1 MKNVPSRERL
11 QANGTRDGLNR
22 ASPIAFDGIAG
33 MYHPAKGRT
42 AVLLISPWGFEE
54 LCSRMTYR
62 ILGEQLADLGY
73 PCLRFDLP
81 GTGHSALASADVA
94 DDDAWRKASSAA
106 YDQLSLLSQAEDI
119 IVVAQGVGALLAGHL
134 AETKRVAGVVLL
146 APAAQG
152 RGYLREVAAWTAMT
166 KAEFRVGSSDGPP
179 GGIMSAGFVMS
190 AATVTEIK
198 QLEPLSSLSNVRR
211 ILLMTRPESAG
222 DLRLLEELAAKGLAT
237 DSAVFADYAD
247 YVSSPTFALVPNAS
261 IDHILTWLV
270 QHFPV
275 DHSGGTP
282 DFHPLID
289 ASMTGPDFRETLVRF
304 GPNRMFFGAL
314 SMPRE
319 KAQSTAIVILN
330 TAADHSIG
338 WGRSAVDLAR
348 VLAPSGFPTLRID
361 QAGIGETPL
370 WPDQHYPV
378 MCDLRGNDDVACAIN
393 WLMAEAGIERVVL
406 LGRCSGAY
414 PAFLSAVAD
423 KRVTGCILI
432 NVRKLHW
439 EPDEDILKAIHDPVE
454 PIDTYRQNL
463 RSTRQFKRLLSG
475 ELRVSTVLRKLVK
488 TFAALAQRKLAPM
501 LGNASRHTRISRIIR
516 DRLQTLSMRRVP
528 VAMIYSQGDPG
539 LHDLFAWAGTGAAK
553 IAAHP
558 NVEVR
563 IVEGADHN
571 LSPLPVRA
579 EVTEMITRFIQD
591 TVMQQGASR

>member
-1 MKNVPSRERL
+1 MKNVPSREKL
-11 QANGTRDGLNR
+11 QANGTCDGVNR
-22 ASPIAFDGIAG
+22 AYPVAMDGIAG
-33 MYHPAKGRT
+33 MYHPAKGKT

-81 GTGHSALASADVA
+81 GTGNSAFASADVT

-106 YDQLSLLSQAEDI
+106 YDQLSLLSEAEDI
-119 IVVAQGVGALLAGHL
+119 IVVAQGVGALLAGYL
-134 AETKRVAGVVLL
+134 AEVRRVEGLVLL

-166 KAEFRVGSSDGPP
+166 KAEFLVASSDGPA

-190 AATVTEIK
+190 ASTVNEIK
-198 QLEPLSSLSNVRR
+198 QLQPLASLSNVGR
-211 ILLMTRPESAG
+211 ILAMTRPESAG
-222 DLRLLEELAAKGLAT
+222 DSRLVEEFSTKGLAA
-237 DSAVFADYAD
+237 DSAVFTDYAD
-247 YVSSPTFALVPNAS
+247 YVSSPTFALVPKAT
-261 IDHILTWLV
+261 IEHILTWLA

-275 DHSGGTP
+275 AVSTASSDL
-282 DFHPLID
+282 HP
-289 ASMTGPDFRETLVRF
+289 SMEATITGPDYSERLVRF

-314 SMPRE
+314 TMPLKE
-319 KAQSTAIVILN
+319 AQSTAVVILN

-338 WGRSAVDLAR
+338 WARSAVDLAR
-348 VLAPSGFPTLRID
+348 ILAPSGFPTLRID

-378 MCDLRGNDDVACAIN
+378 MCDLRGNDDVDCAIS

-423 KRVTGCILI
+423 KRVNGCILI

-463 RSTRQFKRLLSG
+463 RSTRQFKRILSG
-475 ELRVSTVLRKLVK
+475 ELKVSTVLHKVSK
-488 TFAALAQRKLAPM
+488 TVVALAERKLAPL
-501 LGNASRHTRISRIIR
+501 LGNASRHTRISRIISE
-516 DRLQTLSMRRVP
+516 RLETLTTRRVP

-539 LHDLFAWAGTGAAK
+539 LHDLFAWAGASAAK
-553 IAAHP
+553 LAAHP
-558 NVEVR
+558 NVDVH

-579 EVTEMITRFIQD
+579 EVTEMITRFLQD
-591 TVMQQGASR
+591 KVMPPVSSA